1 MYWYVAIKEIWNKN
15 VTICD
20 KNLTQISVN
29 PILHSYNCANNLY
42 PAIHTSQKQQ
52 QNLLQWFTASEPWKQ
67 KQVCTGSNTQI
78 QALEFEHYKN

>member
-42 PAIHTSQKQQ
+42 PAIQKQQ
-52 QNLLQWFTASEPWKQ
+52 QNLLQ
-67 KQVCTGSNTQI
+67 
-78 QALEFEHYKN
+78 